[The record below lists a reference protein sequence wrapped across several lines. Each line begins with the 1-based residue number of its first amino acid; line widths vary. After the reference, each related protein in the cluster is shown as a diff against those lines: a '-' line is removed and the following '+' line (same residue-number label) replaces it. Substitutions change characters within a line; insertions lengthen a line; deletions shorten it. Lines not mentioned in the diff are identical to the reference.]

1 MKLDEL
7 SVKYYDFYAP
17 SFMVRLS
24 GDDLMRDH
32 LVAVSQVEVDLKLGM
47 ASHFSFTITDSYSHK
62 LHKFLTGDNNDLLE
76 MLTFGAKIE
85 IYMGYRDTGYRDTP
99 SMPLMLTGLITEIS
113 TNFAEG
119 GSPEISVSGMDNGF
133 LLTIGKN
140 SKNWKQWKDSAV
152 ANEIAS
158 FHNLGTVIE
167 PTQEEYPQIEQNQT
181 SDWDFLKKL
190 ADRNTNDR
198 KAKYELF
205 VDERNRLHFAGRN
218 NTASDVVEL
227 IYGQGLL
234 SFKPEANLAN
244 QISRVEVYGWDR
256 SNAVRIVGVASA
268 GQESGRRG
276 RSAGQVLESLVG
288 DSRKHPTL
296 RLRQPVFT
304 QSEAN
309 QRAKAALD
317 EHASKFLTG
326 EGETIGLPLLRP
338 DCNVKLSELA
348 DRFSKIY
355 YIQETTHKIDS
366 NGYRTRFKVE
376 ETHL

>member
-1 MKLDEL
+1 MKLDEI
-7 SVKYYDFYAP
+7 SVKYYNFYAP
-17 SFMVRLS
+17 AFQVFLS
-24 GDDLMRDH
+24 GDDIVRD
-32 LVAVSQVEVDLKLGM
+32 LFVPVSQVEVDLKLGM
-47 ASHFSFTITDSYSHK
+47 ASHFSFTLSDCYSHK
-62 LHKFLTGDNNDLLE
+62 AHKFLTGDEEDLLE

-85 IYMGYRDTGYRDTP
+85 IYMGYRDTGYRDNP
-99 SMPLMLTGLITEIS
+99 SMPLMVSGLITEIS

-140 SKNWKQWKDSAV
+140 SKNWKQRKDSAV
-152 ANEIAS
+152 ASEIAA
-158 FHNLGTVIE
+158 FHNLDTVIE
-167 PTQEEYPQIEQNQT
+167 QTKEERPQIEQNQT

-205 VDERNRLHFAGRN
+205 LDERNRLHFAGRN
-218 NTASDVVEL
+218 NSASDVIEL
-227 IYGQGLL
+227 EYGQGLL

-244 QISRVEVYGWDR
+244 QISRVEVYGWDVG
-256 SNAVRIVGVASA
+256 NAKRIVGVAKAGEESGRSGKSA
-268 GQESGRRG
+268 GQT
-276 RSAGQVLESLVG
+276 LESLIN
-288 DSRKHPTL
+288 DSRKRPTL

-309 QRAKAALD
+309 QRAQAALD
-317 EHASKFLTG
+317 EHAQKFLTG

-338 DCNVKLSELA
+338 DSNVMLSELA
-348 DRFSKIY
+348 DKFSKTY
-355 YIQETTHKIDS
+355 YVNETTHKIDS